1 MSSLLTP
8 NQWKQLIVALLL
20 VDALVLGLGF
30 WWWRLEQA
38 KAAKAKAAVQGVAAT
53 LPQLPASLTLERSD
67 EGPPLRL
74 GQLLGKPLVLVFYPM
89 DFTPG
94 CTIQLCGLR
103 DQYPRFQALGVPVFG
118 VNPANRASHRRFAAA
133 HKLPF
138 PLLVDKHREL
148 GKALGVGETLGV
160 SHRVVLVLNAQGQVA
175 YREEGM
181 SSATKLLEQAKLL
194 LPKP

>member
-8 NQWKQLIVALLL
+8 HQWKQLIVVLLL

-38 KAAKAKAAVQGVAAT
+38 KQAKAKAAVQGVVA
-53 LPQLPASLTLERSD
+53 PLPASLTLERSD

-74 GQLLGKPLVLVFYPM
+74 GQLLGKPVVLVFYPM

-118 VNPANRASHRRFAAA
+118 VNPGNKASHRRFAAA

-160 SHRVVLVLNAQGQVA
+160 SHRVVLVLNAEGYVA

-181 SSATKLLEQAKLL
+181 SSAATLLAQVQQL